1 MKSGRFLILVFGLS
15 FVVSCST
22 SKNVSYKS
30 SDYHKKE
37 KTAKTT
43 SRSKSHSAKKEVSS
57 VLKTAH
63 SFLGTPYK
71 YGGTTSSG
79 LDCSGL
85 VINSYDA
92 AGIQMPRI
100 SRDQAKEGK
109 QIRLRDIRE
118 GDLVFFIT
126 SGSSINH
133 VGIVEKVERGEVFFI
148 HSSTSKGVIVSSL
161 EETYWNRRFVEA
173 RRVL

>member
-1 MKSGRFLILVFGLS
+1 MKAIRFLGLILGISLIT
-15 FVVSCST
+15 SCS
-22 SKNVSYKS
+22 SQRKVSYKS

-37 KTAKTT
+37 KLAKTHT
-43 SRSKSHSAKKEVSS
+43 KSGVKKEVTK

-71 YGGTTSSG
+71 YGGANRSG

-85 VINSYDA
+85 VINAYDG
-92 AGIQMPRI
+92 AGIQMPRK
-100 SRDQAKEGK
+100 STEQAEKGREVK
-109 QIRLRDIRE
+109 LRDVRE

-126 SGSSINH
+126 SGSVINH
-133 VGIVEKVERGEVFFI
+133 VGIVDKIVKGEVFFI

-161 EETYWNRRFVEA
+161 EETYWNRRFVKA
-173 RRVL
+173 VRVL